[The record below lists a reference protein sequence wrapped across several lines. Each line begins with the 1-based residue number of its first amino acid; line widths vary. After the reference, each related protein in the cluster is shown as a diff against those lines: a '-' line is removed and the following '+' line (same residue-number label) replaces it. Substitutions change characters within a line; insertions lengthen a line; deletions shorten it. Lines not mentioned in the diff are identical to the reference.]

1 MTATLLD
8 AARRA
13 VTGPAIALAICLL
26 PGTAHALFTVNFD
39 ADGNG
44 DDVVHGQIIDDEYTL
59 ANGGIVDGGT
69 GGVVGMTVS
78 AANGGGGPDLGV
90 AFDTALTGT
99 EDPDLQDPF
108 TVPTDPSLE
117 SDSSLTN
124 PGNILIVQENSTG
137 CTSDGVCDLPDD
149 EGGGSNTFT
158 FTFSDAV
165 TLFSVDVFDVD
176 GTPDNQMET
185 VDFVLRDSAG
195 ASIFETTN
203 LGTGGNNTAARVEF
217 GTGIMNV
224 AVLEATFSSSGALSN
239 IHGEV
244 PPNGTPPTSVSAP
257 GSLALLALGLA
268 GSMLA
273 RRRRT

>member
-1 MTATLLD
+1 MMFDRHASL
-8 AARRA
+8 R
-13 VTGPAIALAICLL
+13 PALAGPVLALAACLL
-26 PGTAHALFTVNFD
+26 PGSAHALFTVNFD
-39 ADGNG
+39 ADGMG
-44 DDVVHGQIIDDEYTL
+44 DPIVHGQVIDDEYTL

-78 AANGGGGPDLGV
+78 ALNGGGGPDLGV
-90 AFDTALTGT
+90 AFDTTLGVT

-108 TVPTDPSLE
+108 TVPTNTSLE
-117 SDSSLTN
+117 SDSSITN

-137 CTSDGVCDLPDD
+137 CGDGVCDSPDD
-149 EGGGSNTFT
+149 EGGGPNTFT

-176 GTPDNQMET
+176 GTPDKQKET
-185 VDFVLRDSAG
+185 VAFVLRDSAG

-203 LGTGGNNTAARVEF
+203 LGTGGDNTAARVEF

-224 AVLEATFSSSGALSN
+224 AALEATFSSSGALSN
-239 IHGEV
+239 IKGEV
-244 PPNGTPPTSVSAP
+244 PSNGTPPTSVSAP

-268 GSMLA
+268 GAAAS
-273 RRRRT
+273 RRRRG